1 MAYSRVTTDTLCWS
15 CERACGGCAW
25 SCNLTPIPDWQVT
38 PTKIQDSEHS
48 YESYLVHSCPLYKPT
63 TDYYDSEAQLLKLI
77 SNRTGYKAYSMR
89 EHREEALR
97 AFQRYQKIYPRSEWH
112 PEDQR
117 NYYLALCYEDE
128 LRKSKE
134 KRKLEKMSKKSKKI
148 EKKC

>member
-25 SCNLTPIPDWQVT
+25 SCNLTPIPDWQAT

-48 YESYLVHSCPLYKPT
+48 YESYLVYSCPLYKPT

-97 AFQRYQKIYPRSEWH
+97 AYIRYSKKYPRSMSVSE
-112 PEDQR
+112 EER
-117 NYYLALCYEDE
+117 NACLKLFYEDE
-128 LRKSKE
+128 LKKSKE

>member
-25 SCNLTPIPDWQVT
+25 SCNLTPIPDWQAT

-63 TDYYDSEAQLLKLI
+63 TDYYGSEAQLLTLI

-97 AFQRYQKIYPRSEWH
+97 AYIRYNKKYPRSMSV
-112 PEDQR
+112 PEEER
-117 NYYLALCYEDE
+117 NACLKLFYEDE
-128 LRKSKE
+128 LKKSKQ

>member
-15 CERACGGCAW
+15 CERACGGCDW
-25 SCNLTPIPDWQVT
+25 SCNLTPIPDWQAT

-48 YESYLVHSCPLYKPT
+48 YESYLVHSCPLYEPT
-63 TDYYDSEAQLLKLI
+63 TDYYDSEAQLLKVI

-97 AFQRYQKIYPRSEWH
+97 AYLRYSKKYPRSKSV
-112 PEDQR
+112 PEEER
-117 NYYLALCYEDE
+117 NACLKLFYEDE

-148 EKKC
+148 EKNC